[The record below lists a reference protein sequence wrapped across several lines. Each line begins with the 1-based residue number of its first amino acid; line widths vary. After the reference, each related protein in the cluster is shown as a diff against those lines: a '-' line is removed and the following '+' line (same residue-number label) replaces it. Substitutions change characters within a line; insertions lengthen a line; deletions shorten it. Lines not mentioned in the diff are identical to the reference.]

1 MMSVTEKKHHVSL
14 HLVPSLHQSPI
25 FTPPLLPIP
34 LLEARLAAFSMLSWG
49 VGGGGVGSGGRGV
62 EQEWG
67 RAGEWRGESGQ
78 WLQVRYHVPADGSS
92 ACICSQQQCST
103 GRSLRPSHPMATDGM
118 VMQLSE
124 DHNSYSGRHHDVIVS
139 QKSMISV

>member
-49 VGGGGVGSGGRGV
+49 VGGGGVGRGGRGV

-78 WLQVRYHVPADGSS
+78 WLQVRYHVPADGAAPAFARSNS
-92 ACICSQQQCST
+92 AQPAAPSALAAPWQ
-103 GRSLRPSHPMATDGM
+103 LR
-118 VMQLSE
+118 
-124 DHNSYSGRHHDVIVS
+124 RW
-139 QKSMISV
+139 